1 MYSLKFTQLIAEM
14 KMEHMGK
21 SLEMFFESEESEL
34 LCSISQKVYFAFDM
48 GLQIL
53 KALFVLHSAGYVHS
67 DLKPENI
74 CVREYVDPLTK

>member
-1 MYSLKFTQLIAEM
+1 MSGVMDLYRRPV
-14 KMEHMGK
+14 
-21 SLEMFFESEESEL
+21 EMFFESEESEL

-67 DLKPENI
+67 DLMPDNI